1 VREIAAELLLRR
13 IAKPVSLLQKVML
26 QPPIDRPAVLWN
38 SRLDR
43 NNIFAVLIPYFMD
56 ESQKSRIT
64 LLDVAADADVSR
76 STVSLVIRN
85 VPSISETTRKRVLR
99 SIKKLGYVYHR
110 GAASLRRQHS
120 HAIGL
125 IVSDITNPFFA
136 EIIVAIEE
144 RLAEAGFVTLLGNT
158 SEKQSKEERLLRTMQ
173 EFPADGILICP
184 TLVGEPLKRTPNLG
198 EVFPVVAIARQVPG
212 LDYVGNDNAQG
223 ASLAIEHLFR
233 IGHRRIAFLGADPNL
248 AVVVDDRLKGYQQA
262 FSQLQLKFDP
272 LLVLSTDLNRRGGFD
287 GVQKLM
293 KAKNPPS
300 AVLCFNDVVA
310 LGAMEGLQRLGLKPG
325 VDIGIVGFNNIPDA
339 AQCVPGLTTIDNSPR
354 QLGESAAELL
364 LKRIEQR
371 VAPIRTLV
379 LQPQLVVRES
389 CGANPREAKHTGY

>member
-1 VREIAAELLLRR
+1 
-13 IAKPVSLLQKVML
+13 
-26 QPPIDRPAVLWN
+26 
-38 SRLDR
+38 
-43 NNIFAVLIPYFMD
+43 MD
-56 ESQKSRIT
+56 ELQKSRVT
-64 LLDVAADADVSR
+64 LLDIAADADVSR

-85 VPSISETTRKRVLR
+85 VPSVAETTRKRVLR

-120 HAIGL
+120 HAVGL
-125 IVSDITNPFFA
+125 IVSDITNSFFA

-144 RLAEAGFVTLLGNT
+144 RLAEAGFVTILGNA
-158 SEKQSKEERLLRTMQ
+158 SEDHSKEERLLRTMR

-184 TLVGEPLKRTPNLG
+184 TLHGETLNRIANSG
-198 EVFPVVAIARQVPG
+198 EVLPVVAIARRVPG
-212 LDYVGNDNAQG
+212 FDYVGIDNAQG
-223 ASLAIEHLFR
+223 AILAIEHLYR
-233 IGHRRIAFLGADPNL
+233 IGHRRIAFLGAHPNL
-248 AVVVDDRLKGYQQA
+248 LTVDDRLKGYQQA
-262 FSQLQLKFDP
+262 FSQMQLKFDP

-310 LGAMEGLQRLGLKPG
+310 LGAMEGIQRLGRKPG
-325 VDIGIVGFNNIPDA
+325 ADVGIVGFNNIPES
-339 AQCVPGLTTIDNSPR
+339 AQCVPGLTTIDNSPH

-371 VAPIRTLV
+371 AAPIRTLV
-379 LQPQLVVRES
+379 LQPQLIVRES
-389 CGANPREAKHTGY
+389 CGANSRESK

>member
-1 VREIAAELLLRR
+1 
-13 IAKPVSLLQKVML
+13 
-26 QPPIDRPAVLWN
+26 
-38 SRLDR
+38 
-43 NNIFAVLIPYFMD
+43 MD
-56 ESQKSRIT
+56 EFQKSRIT
-64 LLDVAADADVSR
+64 LLDIAADADVSR

-85 VPSISETTRKRVLR
+85 VPSVAETTRKRVLR

-110 GAASLRRQHS
+110 GAASLRRRYS
-120 HAIGL
+120 HAVGL

-136 EIIVAIEE
+136 EIIVAIEK

-158 SEKQSKEERLLRTMQ
+158 SEDRSKEERLLRTMQ

-184 TLVGEPLKRTPNLG
+184 TLHGDPLKKTPNLG
-198 EVFPVVAIARQVPG
+198 EVFPIVAIARRVPG
-212 LDYVGNDNAQG
+212 LDYVGIDNAQG
-223 ASLAIEHLFR
+223 AFLAIEHLHR
-233 IGHRRIAFLGADPNL
+233 IGHRRIAFLGANPNL
-248 AVVVDDRLKGYQQA
+248 LAADDRLKGYQQGL
-262 FSQLQLKFDP
+262 SHLQLKFDP

-310 LGAMEGLQRLGLKPG
+310 LGAMEGLQRLGRKPG
-325 VDIGIVGFNNIPDA
+325 IDVGIVGFNNIPDA

-389 CGANPREAKHTGY
+389 CGANSRDAKKYGLVAEDGSATAKPR

>member
-1 VREIAAELLLRR
+1 
-13 IAKPVSLLQKVML
+13 
-26 QPPIDRPAVLWN
+26 
-38 SRLDR
+38 
-43 NNIFAVLIPYFMD
+43 MD
-56 ESQKSRIT
+56 EFQKSRIT
-64 LLDVAADADVSR
+64 LLDIAADADVSR

-85 VPSISETTRKRVLR
+85 VPSVAGTTRKRVLR

-110 GAASLRRQHS
+110 GAASLRRKYS
-120 HAIGL
+120 HAVGL
-125 IVSDITNPFFA
+125 IVSDLTNPFFA

-158 SEKQSKEERLLRTMQ
+158 SEDRSKEERLLRTMQ

-184 TLVGEPLKRTPNLG
+184 TLRAEPLKRTPNLG
-198 EVFPVVAIARQVPG
+198 EVFPIVAIARRVPG
-212 LDYVGNDNAQG
+212 LDYVGIDNAQG
-223 ASLAIEHLFR
+223 ALLAVEHLYR
-233 IGHRRIAFLGADPNL
+233 IGHRRIAFLGANANL
-248 AVVVDDRLKGYQQA
+248 LAADDRLKGYKQA
-262 FSQLQLKFDP
+262 FSQLELEFDP
-272 LLVLSTDLNRRGGFD
+272 LLVLSTNLNRRGGFD

-293 KAKNPPS
+293 KAKNPPG

-310 LGAMEGLQRLGLKPG
+310 LGAMEGLQRLGRKPG
-325 VDIGIVGFNNIPDA
+325 IDVGIVGFNNIPDA
-339 AQCVPGLTTIDNSPR
+339 AQCVPGLTTIDNSPH

-389 CGANPREAKHTGY
+389 CGGNSQKAAFIETNHHFSPAINCTGVLRNNRSIEFLSRRRCR

>member
-1 VREIAAELLLRR
+1 VINAGWIETIDCRLHL
-13 IAKPVSLLQKVML
+13 
-26 QPPIDRPAVLWN
+26 PI
-38 SRLDR
+38 
-43 NNIFAVLIPYFMD
+43 FMD
-56 ESQKSRIT
+56 EFQKSRIT
-64 LLDVAADADVSR
+64 LLDIAADADVSR

-85 VPSISETTRKRVLR
+85 VPSVAETTRKRVLR

-110 GAASLRRQHS
+110 GAASLRRQYS
-120 HAIGL
+120 HAVGL

-158 SEKQSKEERLLRTMQ
+158 SEDRSKEERLLRTMQ

-184 TLVGEPLKRTPNLG
+184 TLHGDPLKKTPNLG
-198 EVFPVVAIARQVPG
+198 EVFPIVAIARRVPG
-212 LDYVGNDNAQG
+212 LDYVGIDNAQG
-223 ASLAIEHLFR
+223 AFLAIEHLYR
-233 IGHRRIAFLGADPNL
+233 IGHRRIAFLGANPNL
-248 AVVVDDRLKGYQQA
+248 LAADDRLKGYQQG

-293 KAKNPPS
+293 KAKSPPS

-310 LGAMEGLQRLGLKPG
+310 LGAMEGLQRLGRKPG
-325 VDIGIVGFNNIPDA
+325 IDVGIVGFNNIPDA

-371 VAPIRTLV
+371 VAPIRTV
-379 LQPQLVVRES
+379 ILQPQLVIRES
-389 CGANPREAKHTGY
+389 CGANSRDAKKYGLVAEDGSATAKPH